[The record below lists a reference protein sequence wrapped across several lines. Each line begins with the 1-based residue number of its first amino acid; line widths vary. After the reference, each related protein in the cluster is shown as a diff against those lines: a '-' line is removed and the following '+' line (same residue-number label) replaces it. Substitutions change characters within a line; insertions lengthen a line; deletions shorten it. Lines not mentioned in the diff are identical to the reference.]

1 MQVVDLMEIEILFV
15 GVIVNRPIGKRLVD
29 IWKLANSDFDAET
42 RRRRDSTGLRL
53 RRRLR
58 CLGRAKALAL
68 PFWVCQRDR
77 RLAINRGFE
86 DAEKERRAAF
96 SFQATF

>member
-1 MQVVDLMEIEILFV
+1 LS
-15 GVIVNRPIGKRLVD
+15 G
-29 IWKLANSDFDAET
+29 S
-42 RRRRDSTGLRL
+42 
-53 RRRLR
+53 
-58 CLGRAKALAL
+58 AKALAA
-68 PFWVCQRDR
+68 PFWMCQKDR